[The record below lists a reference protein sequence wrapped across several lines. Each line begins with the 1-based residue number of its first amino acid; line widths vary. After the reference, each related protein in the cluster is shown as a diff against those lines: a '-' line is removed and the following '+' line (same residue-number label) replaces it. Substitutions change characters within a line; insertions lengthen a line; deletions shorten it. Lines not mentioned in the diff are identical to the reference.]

1 MPPIETQQYTASALA
16 REFGLDRATVV
27 RRMTDVPHDMRGKSR
42 VWTMKAAAPALLQVG
57 TERLD
62 ANQEIAALN
71 KARREQVEM
80 RTAAER
86 GELVEAEDIA
96 AEIARM
102 AAEVISILEGLPA
115 QLRRRNTELTQSD
128 IELVRREIARARN
141 RVAALY
147 EAEAET

>member
-1 MPPIETQQYTASALA
+1 MAVVETTTYTAAALA
-16 REFGLDRATVV
+16 REFGLDRATVI
-27 RRMTDVPHDMRGKSR
+27 RRLTDAPFELVGKRR
-42 VWTMKAAAPALLQVG
+42 VWTMKVAAPAVLQVG

-62 ANQEIAALN
+62 ANQEIAGLN

-86 GELVEAEDIA
+86 GELVEADEIA

-102 AAEVISILEGLPA
+102 GAEVISILEGLPA

-147 EAEAET
+147 EAEEA